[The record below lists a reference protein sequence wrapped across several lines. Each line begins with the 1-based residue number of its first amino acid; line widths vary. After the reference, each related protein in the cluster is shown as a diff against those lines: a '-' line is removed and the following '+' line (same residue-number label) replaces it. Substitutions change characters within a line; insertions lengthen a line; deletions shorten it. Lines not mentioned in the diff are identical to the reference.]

1 MVEMGRGAVAPPPS
15 ALPRGLIVL
24 LGLAAGM
31 VTVAGLRSV
40 AGILGPVFLALMV
53 TIAVHPMLGWARR
66 RHVPRWLAV
75 VATLVTV
82 YIGLFVL
89 AASLALS
96 VARLATLLPT
106 YGEQANALLGDVA
119 AFLSREGVGQDEV
132 RKALGQVDF
141 GRLVGLAGNL
151 LGALLGVFSDLVF
164 ILAVLLF
171 MGLDAANFPA
181 RLGAAA
187 GERPDLVAALVSFA
201 RGTRRYLVVS
211 TVFGLIVAVI
221 DVGALWLLG
230 IPLAILWGI
239 LSFITNYIPN
249 VGFIVGLVPPALL
262 GLLEGGPRLMLV
274 VIAVYSL
281 INFVIQSIIQPK
293 FVGDSVGLSTTLAF
307 LSLVVWSWIMGP
319 LGALLAIPMTLLTK
333 ALLVD
338 IDPSTR
344 WLSFL
349 IATGPT
355 ATPAVVPGAVG
366 RDEDPGEPMLPAA
379 ASTPSSANE

>member
-1 MVEMGRGAVAPPPS
+1 
-15 ALPRGLIVL
+15 
-24 LGLAAGM
+24 
-31 VTVAGLRSV
+31 
-40 AGILGPVFLALMV
+40 
-53 TIAVHPMLGWARR
+53 
-66 RHVPRWLAV
+66 V
-75 VATLVTV
+75 VATLATV
-82 YIGLFVL
+82 YVGLFAL
-89 AASLALS
+89 AGSLAVS

-106 YGEQANALLGDVA
+106 YGDQANALLGDVA
-119 AFLSREGVGQDEV
+119 AFLARQGVGEDEV

-151 LGALLGVFSDLVF
+151 LVDLFGVFSDLVF

-181 RLGAAA
+181 RLRAAA
-187 GERPDLVAALVSFA
+187 SERPDLVAALVSFA

-230 IPLAILWGI
+230 IPLAVLWG
-239 LSFITNYIPN
+239 LVSFITNYIPN

-274 VIAVYSL
+274 VIVVYSG

-293 FVGDSVGLSTTLAF
+293 FVGDSVGLSTTLTF
-307 LSLVVWSWIMGP
+307 LSLVFWSWIMGP
-319 LGALLAIPMTLLTK
+319 LGALLAIPLTLLTK
-333 ALLVD
+333 ELLVD

-349 IATGPT
+349 IATIPV
-355 ATPAVVPGAVG
+355 ATPTGVPGAVHDVG
-366 RDEDPGEPMLPAA
+366 DSGEPPHPAVA
-379 ASTPSSANE
+379 GSTPPSSANE